1 MKMLFNETRTTQ
13 SHFVTLKKTL
23 QIGGVCNP
31 FLSALLKKHTLK
43 LNFFKSTRHLLFVY
57 ALLPLQAK
65 LPRSQSIV
73 SDNETRY
80 YYIYFPI
87 HCQVFFVIN
96 WSFFRFIACLQTLN
110 MKQLC
115 LYPQIKTQKSLKLV
129 YFQKKDKPILNHLQD
144 LFLGQNRNAQSPR
157 LVKFTS
163 RFLASDDI
171 RGVFGDG

>member
-23 QIGGVCNP
+23 QIGGVCYP
-31 FLSALLKKHTLK
+31 FLSALLKKHMLK

-57 ALLPLQAK
+57 ALLPLQVG

-96 WSFFRFIACLQTLN
+96 WSFFRFITCIRTLN
-110 MKQLC
+110 LKQLC

-129 YFQKKDKPILNHLQD
+129 YSQKKDKPLLNHLQD
-144 LFLGQNRNAQSPR
+144 LFLGQNWNSQRPR
-157 LVKFTS
+157 LVEFAPRLLS
-163 RFLASDDI
+163 SDDI
-171 RGVFGDG
+171 